1 MHWGLVTNW
10 SKENKI
16 GTRMINSRLEALT
29 EKPAYASLLQSQR
42 YIIIA
47 NGYYEWMRIS
57 QDRRPYYIYD
67 SGNSILL
74 FAGLCDK

>member
-1 MHWGLVTNW
+1 MHCGLVTNW
-10 SKENKI
+10 SKEKKI
-16 GTRMINSRLEALT
+16 GTRMINSRSETLT

-57 QDRRPYYIYD
+57 QDRRPYYIHD